1 MTDSGPGFMLG
12 FTNTALWIGIETP
25 DPTSYQ
31 EFQPSYLR
39 EVSGG
44 WLHTA
49 VVFLRKECAIDVY
62 LNFRRK
68 KRLYLPESFADVSLD
83 ALPFTVGDDA
93 SRKINSGNDA
103 LIHIDDLLIFGKAFD
118 RTDLEKLAAYYD
130 FDLSES

>member
-1 MTDSGPGFMLG
+1 M
-12 FTNTALWIGIETP
+12 
-25 DPTSYQ
+25 
-31 EFQPSYLR
+31 
-39 EVSGG
+39 
-44 WLHTA
+44 
-49 VVFLRKECAIDVY
+49 
-62 LNFRRK
+62 
-68 KRLYLPESFADVSLD
+68 D